1 MNLGKL
7 QIWGIYT
14 RFNITTK
21 PVVLLVLLIVV
32 VIVVREK

>member
-21 PVVLLVLLIVV
+21 PVVVLLIVV
-32 VIVVREK
+32 REK